1 MSVHPFGGKANSPRG
16 TPIVLSESLRESRLR
31 FCYVRI
37 SSTAEEGD
45 IKHES
50 GHCLVPA
57 RKTDAT
63 WNKMDIVLGPCG
75 VSYSRWRF
83 NENGNVQHVSSG
95 LCWHPVHGHAVR
107 GEKVILHDGCTKEDR
122 LNFWIRA

>member
-1 MSVHPFGGKANSPRG
+1 MCVHPEDGGENSPPG
-16 TPIVLSESLRESRLR
+16 TYINTWEGCNGSRLR
-31 FCYVRI
+31 FCYVRS

-83 NENGNVQHVSSG
+83 NEHGNVQHVSSG
-95 LCWHPVHGHAVR
+95 LCWHPEHGHAVR
-107 GEKVILHDGCTKEDR
+107 GGKVILYNGCRKEQR
-122 LNFWIRA
+122 LSFWI